1 MIMQGA
7 IFGVGGPMTRP
18 KPGGNIHESSA
29 CDQTTVGWDYET
41 PPNPGVVVEDEI
53 VDGEEDAAGEED
65 EDAEGE
71 ADDDDDD
78 DDDAAK
84 HGDRLSSA
92 LVRQT
97 RSGIRN
103 EKVNGVTG
111 LNKNGKR
118 PFGPTATNGRAGGPK
133 VLRERWK

>member
-7 IFGVGGPMTRP
+7 IFGVGGPMSRP
-18 KPGGNIHESSA
+18 RPGGNIHDSSA

-41 PPNPGVVVEDEI
+41 PPNPGVVVEDEM
-53 VDGEEDAAGEED
+53 VDGEEDAAGDED

-71 ADDDDDD
+71 ADDD
-78 DDDAAK
+78 AAK
-84 HGDRLSSA
+84 HGNRSSNA

-111 LNKNGKR
+111 LNGNGKR
-118 PFGPTATNGRAGGPK
+118 PLGATGTNGRAGGPK